1 MFSLWIFL
9 TSECDGYVTLVNF
22 SPSLYA
28 MYYCTKTGCENQ
40 SQNQKSHLISATEN
54 LSYEHLCEFIK
65 DFKNGS
71 LLNKYII
78 IEFLM
83 RLILKHVFN
92 TFTI

>member
-1 MFSLWIFL
+1 M
-9 TSECDGYVTLVNF
+9 
-22 SPSLYA
+22 
-28 MYYCTKTGCENQ
+28 
-40 SQNQKSHLISATEN
+40 SATEN

-92 TFTI
+92 TFII